1 MYGRSAKG
9 NRIYDT
15 RPYERGTNLTLI
27 GAISLS
33 GFSGIITID
42 SGTSQNVFRVFIE
55 LVLLPNLSPGVCL
68 VMDNLPAHKVQEIR
82 NIVISNKDGKL
93 FLHQTRVIAR
103 NTYLNLNYNDYIIEE
118 APNRSNLSCSLFS

>member
-1 MYGRSAKG
+1 M
-9 NRIYDT
+9 
-15 RPYERGTNLTLI
+15 
-27 GAISLS
+27 S

-55 LVLLPNLSPGVCL
+55 QVLLPNLSPGVCL

-103 NTYLNLNYNDYIIEE
+103 NTDLNLNYNDYIIE
-118 APNRSNLSCSLFS
+118 